1 MTLDEFFV
9 KYPLAENKEE
19 VDEQLKN
26 LPRPKMMNGK
36 SVPDNLNAIT
46 IGELAMLQQF
56 MWSEIGDMERIKGC
70 MNVILHDDNV
80 EDVSAEEF
88 FGFGYWILA
97 ELERISKLFES
108 IKSIPTDE
116 ELQAGIESL
125 NFGFFGTL
133 DWYCKRMGIT
143 DHSDAEKVPWIRLY
157 KCMEIDTR
165 TNEYKRRLQKIY
177 EQKNK

>member
-1 MTLDEFFV
+1 MGARMLRRWVIFPLKDDAPINERLDAVEYFFRHPEV
-9 KYPLAENKEE
+9 EE
-19 VDEQLKN
+19 AIRPQL
-26 LPRPKMMNGK
+26 
-36 SVPDNLNAIT
+36 
-46 IGELAMLQQF
+46 EL
-56 MWSEIGDMERIKGC
+56 IGDMERIKGC

-80 EDVSAEEF
+80 ENVSAEEF

-97 ELERISKLFES
+97 ELERISKLFER

-157 KCMEIDTR
+157 KCMEIDSKTGVF
-165 TNEYKRRLQKIY
+165 TYAKILI
-177 EQKNK
+177 